1 MKLNANGL
9 CCLWVLSVLAISC
22 NTPNKPVARTIMIRG
37 WVQKPGEYTIS
48 GELATLH
55 NVIQDAGGLSRSYPE
70 SEYRACFF
78 LNGKRIR
85 ERTVIKPT
93 LWDTPLKISM
103 STSLSFRKSGLSF
116 SCQLIKGDAFRAD
129 VLQPHNGVL
138 NRLCDA

>member
-1 MKLNANGL
+1 MLWHGCRLDMNSSQCTKVAPDGWFWLAIPFRNAWL
-9 CCLWVLSVLAISC
+9 LILFSILAISC

-48 GELATLH
+48 GQFATLH
-55 NVIQDAGGLSRSYPE
+55 DVIREAGGLSRSYPE

-93 LWDTPLKISM
+93 LWDTPLK
-103 STSLSFRKSGLSF
+103 R
-116 SCQLIKGDAFRAD
+116 
-129 VLQPHNGVL
+129 L
-138 NRLCDA
+138 NVD